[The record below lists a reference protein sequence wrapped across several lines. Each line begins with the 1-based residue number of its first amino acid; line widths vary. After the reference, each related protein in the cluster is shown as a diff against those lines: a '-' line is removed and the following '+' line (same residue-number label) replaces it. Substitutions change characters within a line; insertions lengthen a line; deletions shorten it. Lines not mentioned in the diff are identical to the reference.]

1 MEQDILDRLAEDE
14 DGFDPL
20 APIEFDE
27 DDDQDDKG
35 EDQNYY
41 VDKIPEIAP
50 SMEEAAAARRA
61 KYPTPELTRPERIAK
76 AIKGMPGQKKLLLHV
91 IAFCEQERPDAEI
104 IDEIHTF
111 QRGGVNVYAP
121 ESVIAILERCG
132 ALELTNDP
140 LKQQAVASSGDKAEG
155 EAGVEGEPG
164 SQGQAEIEAEGEA
177 KVEDASANAGKPEVE
192 GAPTTDGNEGTP
204 AGDPATHIEGAPAS
218 DGDET
223 LRVSRPEP
231 ARYRATADGLAAV
244 AQEDPAAR
252 FTSLMEANAVY
263 APIFRTVLE
272 ICESEGGATKKQID
286 QLVDHD
292 PLCQEPRRFS
302 GYFIDK
308 LEEADG
314 IVFESTW
321 HITETGRAMLEAD
334 GIVGAL
340 C

>member
-1 MEQDILDRLAEDE
+1 MEQDVLDRLTEEDE
-14 DGFDPL
+14 GFDPL
-20 APIEFDE
+20 APIEFDGE
-27 DDDQDDKG
+27 EEDDKG

-61 KYPTPELTRPERIAK
+61 QYPAPELTRPERIAK

-104 IDEIHTF
+104 IDEIRAF

-132 ALELTNDP
+132 ALELTNAP
-140 LKQQAVASSGDKAEG
+140 TGQGSAEG
-155 EAGVEGEPG
+155 DEPGAAAEGKGEAEVEVKGGTEAEVEIEDEGGAGVE
-164 SQGQAEIEAEGEA
+164 
-177 KVEDASANAGKPEVE
+177 SAGAPEVE
-192 GAPTTDGNEGTP
+192 GALVDTDDACDAEADEG
-204 AGDPATHIEGAPAS
+204 EG
-218 DGDET
+218 ET
-223 LRVSRPEP
+223 LRVSKPEP

-244 AQEDPAAR
+244 AQENPAAR
-252 FTSLMEANAVY
+252 FASFMEENAVY

-272 ICESEGGATKKQID
+272 ACETEGGATKRQID

-308 LEEADG
+308 LEEADA
-314 IVFESTW
+314 IVFEGTW
-321 HITETGRAMLEAD
+321 RITDAGRALLDAD
-334 GIVGAL
+334 GVVGAL